1 MLCVIISSIYVY
13 IYLQAENLLS
23 SYSADCA
30 VVVFS
35 VTDDGSL
42 QEAREVLN
50 ILWQSGSLASRAV
63 ILVGNKTDLVRTRTV
78 PIDGKFLNMI
88 NI

>member
-1 MLCVIISSIYVY
+1 M
-13 IYLQAENLLS
+13 
-23 SYSADCA
+23 
-30 VVVFS
+30 FS

-78 PIDGKFLNMI
+78 PIDGRFS
-88 NI
+88 NIIKTFQFCN